1 MHDKNLDNEIL
12 KLIEAQP
19 DIKEGEI
26 ACKLS
31 IPEELVKI
39 RISNF
44 EDTREKILIMSYGH
58 SIYDSLKMALEA
70 ENYSVVKAHGSFSAL
85 ETVKTEKPDLVLL
98 DAGLAD
104 MDGFEI
110 CRQLKASSRYWW
122 IPVMMLG
129 DRGEVK
135 DRVKAFES
143 GADDYVT
150 APFNSLELKA
160 RVGMILRRNL
170 I

>member
-1 MHDKNLDNEIL
+1 
-12 KLIEAQP
+12 
-19 DIKEGEI
+19 
-26 ACKLS
+26 
-31 IPEELVKI
+31 
-39 RISNF
+39 
-44 EDTREKILIMSYGH
+44 
-58 SIYDSLKMALEA
+58 MAFEA
-70 ENYSVVKAHGSFSAL
+70 ENYCVVKAHGSFSAL
-85 ETVKTEKPDLVLL
+85 ETVRTEKPDLVLL

-110 CRQLKASSRYWW
+110 CKQLKASSRYWW

-160 RVGMILRRNL
+160 RVGMILRRNQ

>member
-1 MHDKNLDNEIL
+1 MHDKNLDHEIL

-39 RISNF
+39 RIANF

-70 ENYSVVKAHGSFSAL
+70 ENYIVVKAHGSFSAL
-85 ETVKTEKPDLVLL
+85 ETVKTEKPDLVLM

-143 GADDYVT
+143 GADDYVI

-160 RVGMILRRNL
+160 RVGMILRRNQ